1 MSLKISGKME
11 KLSELNED
19 ILQLV
24 IKGEKLHLQGR
35 YKKAEEIYRE
45 ILARDPKNSIAY
57 HHLGIMALQGK
68 QIDLAKTLLKAA
80 SDLEPENV
88 RYLIDL
94 GTVYFNMQKHI
105 EATKVL
111 KKALEL
117 DPDNYEALFNLG
129 TVYLERG
136 MHEEAVNYLDRAVV
150 LNPLDPRPFVKLA
163 YCLVQLG
170 RFEEAEEIAKAAY
183 VLKPK
188 TKEDQFILMDTFLE
202 LNSPWYAIPLGKMLV
217 EKDPANISFR
227 TRLSN
232 AYSMAGVVCK
242 AEEEARHALN
252 LAPNTPGLYK
262 LLAQAMMV
270 CTGWDEALEVVEE
283 GLKLDPENEG
293 LLLQKASI
301 YEKKGWDEDAFYIV
315 KQFFT
320 GQRQHNPQAVSL
332 LGVLCKKFKAEKE
345 GIDVLNEAIEN
356 THLGQGF
363 ICSVKFTLAELYE
376 AIGKYDKA
384 FKELKE
390 ANDLVP
396 RIYHGKR
403 EEEYFERLKKV
414 FTKEFFQKAKRSTI
428 KTKKPIFIVGM
439 PRSGT
444 SLTEQILATH
454 PDVYGAGELAKIG
467 EIASTLS
474 HWMGKNIPFPEIALE
489 LDEKTLNK
497 AAQEYLDFID
507 SLSGGVFL
515 HVTDKMPQNFL
526 YMGLMALIF
535 PEVKIIHCRRNPYD
549 TCLSNYF
556 QNFAAAGLS
565 FAYNLEDLGHYYR
578 LYLDIMQ
585 HWREVLPITFYESQY
600 EELVKKPRE
609 KIKEL
614 LDFCELD
621 WYEGCLEFYKTKRD
635 VKTASYD
642 QVRKPLYTKSVS
654 RWKRYE
660 KHLEPLKK
668 VLEADEGP
676 GLSLKQAGIIIDYD
690 SGKPK

>member
-1 MSLKISGKME
+1 MVLEISLHNVESQEVEELIRE
-11 KLSELNED
+11 AEQLHSEGN
-19 ILQLV
+19 
-24 IKGEKLHLQGR
+24 
-35 YKKAEEIYRE
+35 YKKAEELYRKV
-45 ILARDPKNSIAY
+45 LSLDPTNSIAY
-57 HHLGIMALQGK
+57 HNLGIMALQGE
-68 QIDLAKTLLKAA
+68 QYELAEKLIKAA
-80 SDLEPENV
+80 SDLEPDNIK
-88 RYLIDL
+88 YLMDL
-94 GTVYFNMQKHI
+94 GTVYFCLKKFSKAI
-105 EATKVL
+105 SIY
-111 KKALEL
+111 KKALEISSDDFEL
-117 DPDNYEALFNLG
+117 LFNLG
-129 TVYLERG
+129 SILMEVQRF
-136 MHEEAVNYLDRAVV
+136 EEAREYLDRAVV
-150 LNPLDPRPFVKLA
+150 LCHWDPRPFVKLA
-163 YCLVQLG
+163 YCLVQLN
-170 RFEEAEEIAKAAY
+170 RYDEAEEIAKAAY
-183 VLKPK
+183 VLRPRD
-188 TKEDQFILMDTFLE
+188 KEHLFILMEVFLE
-202 LNSPWYAIPLGKMLV
+202 INRPWYAITIGQKLIDL
-217 EKDPANISFR
+217 DPTNISFR
-227 TRLSN
+227 ARLAN
-232 AYSMAGVVCK
+232 AYMLAGVVCK
-242 AEEEARHALN
+242 AEEEARKTLN
-252 LAPNTPGLYK
+252 LAPNMPGLYK
-262 LLAQAMMV
+262 LLSNAMMV

-283 GLKLDPENEG
+283 GLKLDPTNEG

-301 YEKKGWDEDAFYIV
+301 LEKKGKDEESFKIV
-315 KQFFT
+315 KEFFA
-320 GQRQHNPQAVSL
+320 HKNAFNPQAVSL
-332 LGVLCKKFKAEKE
+332 LATLCKKFNAEKE
-345 GIDVLNEAIEN
+345 GIDLLNEVLEN
-356 THLGQGF
+356 KGLSKGF
-363 ICSVKFTLAELYE
+363 ISSTKFILAELYDNLKE
-376 AIGKYDKA
+376 YDKA

-396 RIYHGKR
+396 RTYNPQK
-403 EEEYFERLKKV
+403 EEEYFQHLKKV
-414 FTKEFFQKAKRSTI
+414 FTKEFFEKAKRATI

-454 PDVYGAGELAKIG
+454 PDVYGAGELAKMG
-467 EIASTLS
+467 EIASSLS

-585 HWREVLPITFYESQY
+585 HWRNVLPITFYESQY
-600 EELVKKPRE
+600 EELVTNPRQ
-609 KIKEL
+609 KIKEI

-642 QVRKPLYTKSVS
+642 QVRKPLYTKSVA